1 MAFRTRN
8 NQIDSPENG
17 ASGEKTTPSAPAVY
31 QDRTPNQISSTTPTP
46 QSALSDSAI
55 MAQGLKDGTMSG
67 FMGTG
72 IELKGEVQF
81 KDLMRIDGHFNG
93 KINSE
98 GGRLIVSNNGTIDA
112 DVRVAVAQIHGTV
125 NGNIVASKKIEMG
138 RTSKV
143 IGNIET
149 PELTI
154 EQGAVFDGDCR
165 MTK

>member
-1 MAFRTRN
+1 MAFRPRN
-8 NQIDSPENG
+8 NQTESPTNS
-17 ASGEKTTPSAPAVY
+17 ADQNTPTTPSSAGYQQSTGNQATPAAPTA
-31 QDRTPNQISSTTPTP
+31 RAAFSE
-46 QSALSDSAI
+46 SDL
-55 MAQGLKDGTMSG
+55 MARDLKDGTMSG
-67 FMGTG
+67 FMGSG
-72 IELKGEVQF
+72 IDLKGEVQF

-98 GGRLIVSNNGTIDA
+98 EGRLIVSNNGTVDA
-112 DVRVAVAQIHGTV
+112 DVRVAVAQIHGTI
-125 NGNIVASKKIEMG
+125 NGNVVASKRIEMG

-143 IGNIET
+143 IGNIQT